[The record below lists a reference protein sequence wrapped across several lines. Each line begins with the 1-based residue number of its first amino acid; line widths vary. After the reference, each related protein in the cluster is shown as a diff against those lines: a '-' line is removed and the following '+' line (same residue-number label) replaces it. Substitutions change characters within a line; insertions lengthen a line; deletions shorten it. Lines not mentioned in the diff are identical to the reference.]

1 MFSTT
6 IDQHSTIRNT
16 YRKTSIRG
24 FTSGADVVGYESSEG
39 NKHSR
44 PTHNT
49 HNTMNKLTTERF
61 DAQHC
66 TVLINSSE
74 LTIKNESHR
83 IEIRYLDENDILAAV
98 CSYIEQR
105 HWDRN
110 AEDKQHKLLRA
121 MARLDERIQAAKAEA
136 KA

>member
-1 MFSTT
+1 MN
-6 IDQHSTIRNT
+6 Q
-16 YRKTSIRG
+16 
-24 FTSGADVVGYESSEG
+24 ES
-39 NKHSR
+39 
-44 PTHNT
+44 NT
-49 HNTMNKLTTERF
+49 HNLRLSPNTMQKLTTERF

-66 TVLINSSE
+66 TVQINSSE
-74 LTIKNESHR
+74 LNVKNDSHR

-110 AEDKQHKLLRA
+110 AEDKQHKLLQA
-121 MARLDERIQAAKAEA
+121 INTLGKKIDAAKAEA

>member
-1 MFSTT
+1 MNERGRHLLSN
-6 IDQHSTIRNT
+6 NT
-16 YRKTSIRG
+16 Q
-24 FTSGADVVGYESSEG
+24 
-39 NKHSR
+39 
-44 PTHNT
+44 
-49 HNTMNKLTTERF
+49 NTMNKLTTERF

-66 TVLINSSE
+66 TVQINSSE
-74 LTIKNESHR
+74 LNVKNDSHR
-83 IEIRYLDENDILAAV
+83 IEVRYLDETDILAAV

-121 MARLDERIQAAKAEA
+121 MAVLDQKIQAAKAEA

>member
-1 MFSTT
+1 
-6 IDQHSTIRNT
+6 
-16 YRKTSIRG
+16 
-24 FTSGADVVGYESSEG
+24 
-39 NKHSR
+39 
-44 PTHNT
+44 
-49 HNTMNKLTTERF
+49 MNKLTTERF

-66 TVLINSSE
+66 TVQINSSE
-74 LTIKNESHR
+74 LNVKNDSHR
-83 IEIRYLDENDILAAV
+83 IEVRYLDETDILAAV

-121 MARLDERIQAAKAEA
+121 MAVLDQKIQAAKAEA

>member
-1 MFSTT
+1 MNQAREITT
-6 IDQHSTIRNT
+6 LAQHT
-16 YRKTSIRG
+16 
-24 FTSGADVVGYESSEG
+24 
-39 NKHSR
+39 
-44 PTHNT
+44 T
-49 HNTMNKLTTERF
+49 HNTMQKLTTERF

-66 TVLINSSE
+66 TVQINSSE
-74 LTIKNESHR
+74 LNVKNDSHR

-110 AEDKQHKLLRA
+110 AADKQHKLLQA
-121 MARLDERIQAAKAEA
+121 INTLGKKIDAAKAEA